1 MLGFQTFT
9 TSGKKGLNY
18 KNVLTFLIH
27 LIFSTSLCHFCLDVQ
42 SSWSEAPAV
51 TQVAACLMDD
61 GNRGGWVPAMIRAL
75 SWQGLPFQAW
85 AQSHSVDR
93 ERWMC
98 WWVGGRMDGWGGDRH
113 ETVLWDKTQ
122 PVLLCYQFTSWPL
135 HFFALSLNPASNP
148 ERLST
153 CWPCG
158 VLQGAFTNAGTVEKA
173 MLVNLP
179 LFSSDHHFL
188 LYYSETD
195 ISVIFYLF
203 SFFIAQWTEGRKSGR
218 HSNMDGFKLGPL
230 SHLINSSNS

>member
-9 TSGKKGLNY
+9 ASGKK
-18 KNVLTFLIH
+18 KCWITRMWSHFLSI
-27 LIFSTSLCHFCLDVQ
+27 LSFLLLCVVSAWLSSQVGVRLQQ
-42 SSWSEAPAV
+42 SPRLLPAWWMMG
-51 TQVAACLMDD
+51 TK
-61 GNRGGWVPAMIRAL
+61 GGGVPAMIRAL

-113 ETVLWDKTQ
+113 ESVLWDKTQ

-135 HFFALSLNPASNP
+135 HFFALSLNPASKP

-153 CWPCG
+153 CRQCG
-158 VLQGAFTNAGTVEKA
+158 VLQGVFTNAGTVGKA
-173 MLVNLP
+173 MLVNPP
-179 LFSSDHHFL
+179 LFSSDHHFP

-195 ISVIFYLF
+195 TSVIFYLF
-203 SFFIAQWTEGRKSGR
+203 YFFIAQWIEGWKAGR
-218 HSNMDGFKLGPL
+218 LGPL
-230 SHLINSSNS
+230 SHVLNSSNN

>member
-98 WWVGGRMDGWGGDRH
+98 WWVGGRMDGWVRRRQTWDCLMGQD
-113 ETVLWDKTQ
+113 TTCPFVLS
-122 PVLLCYQFTSWPL
+122 VHLLTP
-135 HFFALSLNPASNP
+135 ALFCPFPQSSLKPRAP
-148 ERLST
+148 
-153 CWPCG
+153 
-158 VLQGAFTNAGTVEKA
+158 FTNAGTVEKA

>member
-9 TSGKKGLNY
+9 TSGRKGLNY

-98 WWVGGRMDGWGGDRH
+98 WWVGGWKDGWVRRRQTWDCLMGQD
-113 ETVLWDKTQ
+113 TTCPFVLS
-122 PVLLCYQFTSWPL
+122 VHLLTP
-135 HFFALSLNPASNP
+135 ALFCPFP
-148 ERLST
+148 
-153 CWPCG
+153 
-158 VLQGAFTNAGTVEKA
+158 Q
-173 MLVNLP
+173 
-179 LFSSDHHFL
+179 SSPKPRAPQ
-188 LYYSETD
+188 Y
-195 ISVIFYLF
+195 V
-203 SFFIAQWTEGRKSGR
+203 
-218 HSNMDGFKLGPL
+218 
-230 SHLINSSNS
+230 